1 MWHGAK
7 NLAKK
12 IAAVSVH
19 SSSLIAPLRIIMLSL
34 LCIAI
39 NNGFNPYTQAAQVK
53 ELSVLLLWLK
63 DIVNHFWW
71 CCKTADSYE
80 EFLVSFVSFLPFNFP
95 NLIVN

>member
-19 SSSLIAPLRIIMLSL
+19 SSSLITPLSIVVLSL
-34 LCIAI
+34 LCDAI
-39 NNGFNPYTQAAQVK
+39 NNVLNYYNQAAQVK

-71 CCKTADSYE
+71 CCKTAESYD
-80 EFLVSFVSFLPFNFP
+80 EFLVSFHISHF
-95 NLIVN
+95 